1 MAKRRKA
8 PPARKAGEVQMEEHS
23 LLLRSAESLGRVIGA
38 LQRQLDDASR
48 RMSSGTRE
56 SPGGARVRAE
66 AANGKGPRKAGK
78 KKAAAHKPA
87 RKRKRTTH

>member
-8 PPARKAGEVQMEEHS
+8 PPARSPRGAQMEEHS
-23 LLLRSAESLGRVIGA
+23 LLLRSAESLGRVIGS

-48 RMSSGTRE
+48 RL
-56 SPGGARVRAE
+56 GAGKS
-66 AANGKGPRKAGK
+66 NGKMYGADGNGAK
-78 KKAAAHKPA
+78 KKTRKKKTAARPAA

>member
-8 PPARKAGEVQMEEHS
+8 PPAQKPRVAQMEEHS
-23 LLLRSAESLGRVIGA
+23 LLLRSAETLGRVMGS

-48 RMSSGTRE
+48 RLGAGTSHGKMDGVDGSG
-56 SPGGARVRAE
+56 PKIVR
-66 AANGKGPRKAGK
+66 KK
-78 KKAAAHKPA
+78 KKAKKTAARPSV